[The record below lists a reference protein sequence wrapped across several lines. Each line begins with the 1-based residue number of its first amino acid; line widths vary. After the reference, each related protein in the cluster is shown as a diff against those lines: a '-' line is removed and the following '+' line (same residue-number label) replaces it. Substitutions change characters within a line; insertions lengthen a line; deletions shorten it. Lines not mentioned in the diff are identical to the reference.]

1 MLVSMSYS
9 TPIALAEITMDPSLY
24 TAAMEGKLEDLK
36 QYTKRF
42 ALQFTKNNNTV
53 LHVIAEFGH
62 SHCVT
67 EILNACRP
75 LLRRENTHGDTPL
88 HLAAAGGHDDVV
100 ESLINFVKPPV
111 DNQRNEIAAANDG
124 GGEGRT
130 DAGEVREM
138 LKARNR
144 DGDTPLHLAARS
156 TKNNRVGV
164 VSWLT
169 KADRELDYRPN
180 KAGESPL
187 YLVVQRGSDVAV
199 VSEIL
204 KNCKSPAY
212 GGPGGKTAM
221 HAAVTDGSKDAILNK
236 LLEWKQDLIKERD
249 AKGWT
254 PLHFAAHNGNLEAVK
269 KLLDKDKSVAYANND
284 EGNTA
289 LHIATAMGDVLV
301 MNEIIQKFPDCW
313 EMANSKGQTILHIAV
328 DVERDVATN
337 FILKKP
343 WVSRLTNRKDNE
355 GNTPL
360 HVLASKGR
368 SGLHMYPGA
377 DMLALNNES
386 MTPLDILNRK
396 IAGKELSLD
405 KTSVYMQAQR
415 KDDPDAVK
423 TVQAVYMAAMEQRIE
438 SLLTQRLTAQ
448 FEQLQSRMSQYM
460 ESKGLEVRQVN

>member
-1 MLVSMSYS
+1 
-9 TPIALAEITMDPSLY
+9 
-24 TAAMEGKLEDLK
+24 
-36 QYTKRF
+36 
-42 ALQFTKNNNTV
+42 
-53 LHVIAEFGH
+53 
-62 SHCVT
+62 
-67 EILNACRP
+67 
-75 LLRRENTHGDTPL
+75 
-88 HLAAAGGHDDVV
+88 
-100 ESLINFVKPPV
+100 
-111 DNQRNEIAAANDG
+111 
-124 GGEGRT
+124 
-130 DAGEVREM
+130 
-138 LKARNR
+138 
-144 DGDTPLHLAARS
+144 
-156 TKNNRVGV
+156 
-164 VSWLT
+164 
-169 KADRELDYRPN
+169 
-180 KAGESPL
+180 
-187 YLVVQRGSDVAV
+187 
-199 VSEIL
+199 
-204 KNCKSPAY
+204 
-212 GGPGGKTAM
+212 M
-221 HAAVTDGSKDAILNK
+221 HAAVTDSSKDAILNK
-236 LLEWKQDLIKERD
+236 LLECKQDLIKGRD

-337 FILKKP
+337 FIRKKP
-343 WVSRLTNRKDNE
+343 WVSRLINRKDNE

-415 KDDPDAVK
+415 KDDPDAAK
-423 TVQAVYMAAMEQRIE
+423 TVQVCSRCSKWTLNRTRVY
-438 SLLTQRLTAQ
+438 
-448 FEQLQSRMSQYM
+448 
-460 ESKGLEVRQVN
+460 